1 MEATAAAKDKA
12 ARGWT
17 ARRPFGWRKVGTIA
31 TVATIF
37 SAGWLF
43 GSILT
48 CKGRISQLR
57 EDHLYAGI
65 EERAEL
71 EKATLDRIEK
81 ARQEWV
87 TASGSRSGVVSQT
100 SEITCSIQDGR
111 CHGEYA
117 QSLPT
122 PAVLGFTYLRD
133 SASCAEAR
141 FRIYLGSREA
151 RKITVPCPSD
161 EYPESDYVLL
171 SPVDAQSTETSSFR
185 IVLDSR
191 VTEGFPATRLRTGKS
206 GWAANV
212 VIARYGPGAR
222 LGEVLHAN

>member
-1 MEATAAAKDKA
+1 MEATAAAKGKA
-12 ARGWT
+12 ARERT
-17 ARRPFGWRKVGTIA
+17 SPRPFGWRKISTIA

-43 GSILT
+43 GNILT

-57 EDHLYAGI
+57 EDYHYAVI

-87 TASGSRSGVVSQT
+87 TVLDSRSEVLSQT

-111 CHGEYA
+111 CYGEYA
-117 QSLPT
+117 QSLPV

-151 RKITVPCPSD
+151 RRITVPCPSD
-161 EYPESDYVLL
+161 ENPETDYVLL

-191 VTEGFPATRLRTGKS
+191 VTEGFPATRLRTGKL
-206 GWAANV
+206 GWVANV
-212 VIARYGPGAR
+212 VIARYGSGVR